1 MKDVDDLHIQPI
13 KVRLTLRD
21 AELLQA
27 LAARRDIP
35 VAVLA
40 RQILVTALE
49 QAGYTS
55 VGALTDKRRTA

>member
-35 VAVLA
+35 LAVLA
-40 RQILVTALE
+40 RQIIVAALE
-49 QAGYTS
+49 NAGYTS
-55 VGALTDKRRTA
+55 VGQLSDKRRTA